1 MAKLREKDER
11 EEGRCGGEE
20 WKTYSDAHLE
30 GLLPVPTF
38 LSYSFGIIIKVRP
51 RFNPGFN
58 LVETNNV
65 TRSGKGMNF
74 RFDNNRSTKMPLLFD
89 HFVIQMRAKGK
100 LSRYFFFSL
109 TGV

>member
-65 TRSGKGMNF
+65 TRSGKRVNF
-74 RFDNNRSTKMPLLFD
+74 RFDNNCSTKMPLL
-89 HFVIQMRAKGK
+89 FVIQMRAKGK